1 MLEFTANE
9 VNQHVLADGNGM
21 NDAFEF
27 KAEMGGRVRE
37 RETGS
42 SRNNAPVM
50 PQGWVY
56 VTHNKINQ
64 NTFAYRMF
72 LIRVLLF

>member
-37 RETGS
+37 RE
-42 SRNNAPVM
+42 RQAV
-50 PQGWVY
+50 V
-56 VTHNKINQ
+56 VTTLQ
-64 NTFAYRMF
+64 
-72 LIRVLLF
+72 